1 MYRAFTLSSTWG
13 LLRMPPQR
21 IDNTLAAKTGKCS
34 IVNVEEFGGAG
45 SFLLRCIR
53 AALILALAL
62 QLTACAAWLD
72 RSTSK
77 REKAQL
83 LESQLQL
90 RVMRFA
96 DGYVDAVSRASA
108 RVQSE
113 AVDSRL
119 RYRLVDF
126 QIKQATAAVQIAA
139 GPNPNI
145 NAVDMVVLA
154 SLTRASVAHNLPK
167 VIGSKAQP
175 IIETFA
181 RLEKGAWLLVDFLT
195 PAQQADL
202 RRRLGAWTPD
212 AASLDSVAFNRLADF
227 AEVSGLPANERSAPN
242 SILAL
247 IGADPLAGLRPAV
260 REIERSRILG
270 ERAIY
275 YAQRT
280 PMLLDLQTRTLTAA
294 VADMPETRSVLAT
307 ANLVG
312 ESAALLAD
320 TVVMLPETF
329 RKEREATIEQLLNA
343 MEQQQGTMRQLLVE
357 VRQSLEAVP
366 KASDSIRG
374 VLDGT
379 DALLRR
385 LKVGDPSPPGSVPG
399 RPFDIT
405 EYTQAAATIGDAT
418 KQLQMLVTMLE
429 HDAPAATLLGN
440 AMQDHAERVVDH
452 LYERVIEAFGVLFV
466 AVLLIVLASRLLG
479 AHLAQRAARR
489 TSAGD
494 KAR

>member
-1 MYRAFTLSSTWG
+1 M
-13 LLRMPPQR
+13 
-21 IDNTLAAKTGKCS
+21 AKTGKGC
-34 IVNVEEFGGAG
+34 IVNVEVFRGAG
-45 SFLLRCIR
+45 SFLLRCIK
-53 AALILALAL
+53 AAFILALAL
-62 QLTACAAWLD
+62 QLAACALLD
-72 RSTSK
+72 RWTSK
-77 REKAQL
+77 QEKTRRF
-83 LESQLQL
+83 ESQLQL
-90 RVMRFA
+90 KVMRFA
-96 DGYVDAVSRASA
+96 DGYVDAVSRACA
-108 RVQSE
+108 QAQSE
-113 AVDSRL
+113 ATDSRL

-139 GPNPNI
+139 GPNPSI

-154 SLTRASVAHNLPK
+154 SLTRKSAAHNLPE
-167 VIGSKAQP
+167 IMGSKAQP

-181 RLEKGAWLLVDFLT
+181 RLEKGAWPLVDFLT
-195 PAQQADL
+195 PAQEADL
-202 RRRLGAWTPD
+202 RRRLAAWAPD
-212 AASLDSVAFNRLADF
+212 AASLDSVAFNRLEDIAK
-227 AEVSGLPANERSAPN
+227 ASGLPANEQSAPN
-242 SILAL
+242 SILAI
-247 IGADPLAGLRPAV
+247 IGVDPFSGLRPAV
-260 REIERSRILG
+260 REMERSRILG

-275 YAQRT
+275 YAERT
-280 PMLLDLQTRTLTAA
+280 PTLLDLQTRALGAA

-320 TVVMLPETF
+320 TVVTLPETF
-329 RKEREATIEQLLNA
+329 SKEREATIEQLLTA
-343 MEQQQGTMRQLLVE
+343 MEQQQGVIRELVVE

-385 LKVGDPSPPGSVPG
+385 LKVGEPPPPGSVPG

-429 HDAPAATLLGN
+429 HDAPAATRLGD
-440 AMQDHAERVVDH
+440 AMQGHAERVVNH
-452 LYERVIEAFGVLFV
+452 LYERVIQAFGVLFV

-479 AHLAQRAARR
+479 ALLARRAARR
-489 TSAGD
+489 TAAGGKVD
-494 KAR
+494 

>member
-1 MYRAFTLSSTWG
+1 M
-13 LLRMPPQR
+13 
-21 IDNTLAAKTGKCS
+21 TGKGS
-34 IVNVEEFGGAG
+34 IVNVEAFRGAG

-53 AALILALAL
+53 AALIIALAL
-62 QLTACAAWLD
+62 QLAACASLLD
-72 RSTSK
+72 RSAPK
-77 REKAQL
+77 QEKVRRF
-83 LESQLQL
+83 ESQLQL

-96 DGYVDAVSRASA
+96 DGYVDSVSRASA

-113 AVDSRL
+113 ATDSRL

-154 SLTRASVAHNLPK
+154 SLTRASVAHNLPE

-195 PAQQADL
+195 PALQADL
-202 RRRLGAWTPD
+202 RRRLAAWAPD

-227 AEVSGLPANERSAPN
+227 AEASGLPANEQSGPN

-247 IGADPLAGLRPAV
+247 IGIDPLAGLRPAV
-260 REIERSRILG
+260 REVERSRILG

-275 YAQRT
+275 YAERT
-280 PMLLDLQTRTLTAA
+280 PMLLDLQTRALGAA
-294 VADMPETRSVLAT
+294 VADMPETRSVLAN
-307 ANLVG
+307 ANRVG
-312 ESAALLAD
+312 ESAASLAE
-320 TVVMLPETF
+320 TAAMLPETF
-329 RKEREATIEQLLNA
+329 SKEREATIQQLLTA
-343 MEQQQGTMRQLLVE
+343 MEQQQGVMRELVVE

-379 DALLRR
+379 DALMRR
-385 LKVGDPSPPGSVPG
+385 LKVGEPPPPGSVPG

-429 HDAPAATLLGN
+429 HDAPAATVLGD
-440 AMQDHAERVVDH
+440 AMQAHAERVVDH
-452 LYERVIEAFGVLFV
+452 LYERVLQAFGVLFV
-466 AVLLIVLASRLLG
+466 AVLLIVLSSRLLG

-489 TSAGD
+489 TSVGD
-494 KAR
+494 KVR

>member
-1 MYRAFTLSSTWG
+1 M
-13 LLRMPPQR
+13 
-21 IDNTLAAKTGKCS
+21 TGKGS
-34 IVNVEEFGGAG
+34 IVNVEAFREAG

-62 QLTACAAWLD
+62 QLAACASLLD

-113 AVDSRL
+113 AIDSRL

-202 RRRLGAWTPD
+202 RRRLAAWTPGC
-212 AASLDSVAFNRLADF
+212 RLA
-227 AEVSGLPANERSAPN
+227 G
-242 SILAL
+242 
-247 IGADPLAGLRPAV
+247 
-260 REIERSRILG
+260 
-270 ERAIY
+270 
-275 YAQRT
+275 
-280 PMLLDLQTRTLTAA
+280 
-294 VADMPETRSVLAT
+294 
-307 ANLVG
+307 
-312 ESAALLAD
+312 
-320 TVVMLPETF
+320 
-329 RKEREATIEQLLNA
+329 
-343 MEQQQGTMRQLLVE
+343 
-357 VRQSLEAVP
+357 
-366 KASDSIRG
+366 
-374 VLDGT
+374 
-379 DALLRR
+379 
-385 LKVGDPSPPGSVPG
+385 
-399 RPFDIT
+399 
-405 EYTQAAATIGDAT
+405 
-418 KQLQMLVTMLE
+418 
-429 HDAPAATLLGN
+429 
-440 AMQDHAERVVDH
+440 
-452 LYERVIEAFGVLFV
+452 
-466 AVLLIVLASRLLG
+466 
-479 AHLAQRAARR
+479 
-489 TSAGD
+489 
-494 KAR
+494 

>member
-1 MYRAFTLSSTWG
+1 VIFEA
-13 LLRMPPQR
+13 
-21 IDNTLAAKTGKCS
+21 
-34 IVNVEEFGGAG
+34 FGGAG
-45 SFLLRCIR
+45 SPLLRR
-53 AALILALAL
+53 TQAALILALAL
-62 QLTACAAWLD
+62 QLAACASWLD
-72 RSTSK
+72 RSK
-77 REKAQL
+77 QEKVRR

-96 DGYVDAVSRASA
+96 DGYVDAMSRASA

-113 AVDSRL
+113 ATDSRL

-139 GPNPNI
+139 GPNPHI

-154 SLTRASVAHNLPK
+154 ALTRTSVAHNLPK
-167 VIGSKAQP
+167 VVGSKAQP

-181 RLEKGAWLLVDFLT
+181 RLEKDAWSLVDFLP

-202 RRRLGAWTPD
+202 RRHLAAWSPD
-212 AASLDSVAFNRLADF
+212 AVSLDRVAFSRLADF
-227 AEVSGLPANERSAPN
+227 ANLPANQQIAPN

-247 IGADPLAGLRPAV
+247 IGADPLSGLRPAV
-260 REIERSRILG
+260 REMERSRILG

-275 YAQRT
+275 YAERT
-280 PMLLDLQTRTLTAA
+280 PMLLDLQTRALSAA
-294 VADMPETRSVLAT
+294 VADMPETRSILAT
-307 ANLVG
+307 ANSVG
-312 ESAALLAD
+312 ESAALLAE
-320 TVVMLPETF
+320 TAAMLPETF
-329 RKEREATIEQLLNA
+329 SKEREATIQQLLTA
-343 MEQQQGTMRQLLVE
+343 VEQQQGVMRELVVE

-385 LKVGDPSPPGSVPG
+385 LKVGEPPAPGSVPG

-418 KQLQMLVTMLE
+418 KQLQTLVTMLE

-452 LYERVIEAFGVLFV
+452 LYERVIAAFGVLFI

-479 AHLAQRAARR
+479 AHLARRAARR
-489 TSAGD
+489 TSAED